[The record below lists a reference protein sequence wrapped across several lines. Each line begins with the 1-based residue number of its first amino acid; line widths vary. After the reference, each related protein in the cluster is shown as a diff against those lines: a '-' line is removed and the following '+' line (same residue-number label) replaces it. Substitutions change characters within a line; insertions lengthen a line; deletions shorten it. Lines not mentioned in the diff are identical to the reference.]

1 MSSQLN
7 VDTIVDKAGSG
18 GSNVKMANTST
29 YVDGSVTQNTVEGLA
44 KHWCSL
50 NGTGTIAIR
59 DSFNNASLGDGGNGT
74 YTVTSTNPF
83 ATAGDQ
89 CVASAIVANKMQV
102 DSAPTATVVTV
113 VSKNASNTNTDSAHV
128 SISCLGDLA

>member
-1 MSSQLN
+1 MTSQLN

-29 YVDGSVTQNTVEGLA
+29 YVDGSVSQNTVEGLA

-59 DSFNNASLGDGGNGT
+59 DSFNNASIADGGNGT
-74 YTVTSTNPF
+74 YVITSTNPF

-89 CVASAIVANKMQV
+89 CVASAIVANQMNL
-102 DSAPTATVVTV
+102 DSTPSATAVTV
-113 VSKNASNTNTDSAHV
+113 VSKNTSNTNTDSAHV
-128 SISCLGDLA
+128 SVSCLGDLA